1 MKHKVIGGW
10 ETPDTTSVSRPQSRR
25 FCIIA
30 FICVALAAVA
40 DAAPDRGK
48 KPLTDA
54 ERAARREA
62 VMRRTGGP
70 FTIPASGFVQL
81 VDYQRRADFAKL
93 ARKFEETFSGFNIPA
108 RAIQA
113 TNAFCIA
120 SMKTLAHDMGAGAVV
135 AVVDDPALPMSLVSI
150 ETRCGLVNVAAL
162 AADTPSP
169 ALLTRRTGKVVGRV
183 AMLASGG
190 AESDS
195 PSSSLKTV
203 TSLKELDASEG
214 IGDEAYVMMGVIR
227 GMAKAGVHPS
237 RVTSYRQAC
246 RMGIAPAPTNDVQR
260 AVWEKVH
267 SEKER
272 GPSHGL
278 KISP

>member
-1 MKHKVIGGW
+1 MKH
-10 ETPDTTSVSRPQSRR
+10 T
-25 FCIIA
+25 IIA
-30 FICVALAAVA
+30 FICIALSVVA
-40 DAAPDRGK
+40 DASDNGK
-48 KPLTDA
+48 RPTTDA
-54 ERAARREA
+54 ERTAKREA
-62 VMRRTGGP
+62 MMRRTGGP

-81 VDYQRRADFAKL
+81 VDYQSQADFAKL
-93 ARKFEETFSGFNIPA
+93 AKKFEETFSGFNIPT
-108 RAIQA
+108 RATQT
-113 TNAFCIA
+113 TNAFHIA

-135 AVVDDPALPMSLVSI
+135 AVVDDPSLPMSLVSI

-162 AADTPSP
+162 ATDAPSP

-195 PSSSLKTV
+195 PNSSLKTV

-214 IGDEAYVMMGVIR
+214 IGDEAYVMMGIIR

-246 RMGIAPAPTNDVQR
+246 RMGIAPPPTNDIQR

-267 SEKER
+267 SERER
-272 GPSHGL
+272 GPTNGL
-278 KISP
+278 KIRP